1 MSCAFNEYYGL
12 INSRNSLWKWKIG
25 KPIYMHQ
32 TPTKQFNNVLI
43 VTELF
48 WFIAA
53 MIKITL
59 YYMKNFCNLIGL
71 E

>member
-1 MSCAFNEYYGL
+1 
-12 INSRNSLWKWKIG
+12 
-25 KPIYMHQ
+25 MHQ

-43 VTELF
+43 VPELF

-59 YYMKNFCNLIGL
+59 YYMKFFCNLIGL

>member
-12 INSRNSLWKWKIG
+12 INSRNSLLTEMANEKMG

-32 TPTKQFNNVLI
+32 TPTKQFNNILI

-48 WFIAA
+48 
-53 MIKITL
+53 
-59 YYMKNFCNLIGL
+59 
-71 E
+71 

>member
-12 INSRNSLWKWKIG
+12 INSRNSLLTEMANEKMG

-32 TPTKQFNNVLI
+32 TPTKQFNNILI

-53 MIKITL
+53 MI
-59 YYMKNFCNLIGL
+59 
-71 E
+71 

>member
-1 MSCAFNEYYGL
+1 MNTTVLLTQEIHCQQ
-12 INSRNSLWKWKIG
+12 KWKIG

-32 TPTKQFNNVLI
+32 TPAKQFNNVLI

>member
-1 MSCAFNEYYGL
+1 MSCAFSEYYGF
-12 INSRNSLWKWKIG
+12 INSRNSLLTEMG

-32 TPTKQFNNVLI
+32 TPTEQFNNILI

-53 MIKITL
+53 MI
-59 YYMKNFCNLIGL
+59 
-71 E
+71 